1 MKKHYILLAAALS
14 FGFCSFA
21 QTKVTFG
28 LKAGFSGTNTNSKS
42 VPPGGTE
49 VKTDTKF
56 RPSFHAGVIA
66 DFALADYCSFQ
77 PGLFYSSKGAR
88 IKAFGTDPNTG
99 AQIPVTVSSHL
110 NYLEVPLNLI
120 YKAKVGKGKFFGG
133 FGPYLAY
140 GIAGK
145 VKGKNEASGLTT
157 EIDVKFKNQTTGTS
171 NAVYVKPFDLGINI
185 PVGYELDMGL
195 LFSANF
201 SLGLI
206 NTSPYQNET
215 EKNYYLGLSVGYLF
229 KKKK

>member
-1 MKKHYILLAAALS
+1 MKKHYILLAALLS

-28 LKAGFSGTNTNSKS
+28 VKAGFSGANTNSKS

-49 VKTDTKF
+49 VKADTKF
-56 RPSFHAGVIA
+56 RPSFHAGVIV
-66 DFALADYCSFQ
+66 DFELSDYCSFQ
-77 PGLFYSSKGAR
+77 PGLFYSSKGSR
-88 IKAFGTDPNTG
+88 IKTFGTDPNTG

-110 NYLEVPLNLI
+110 NYLEMPLNLM

-133 FGPYLAY
+133 FGPYVAY
-140 GIAGK
+140 GIGGK
-145 VKGKNEASGLTT
+145 IKGKNEASGLTV
-157 EIDVKFKNQTTGTS
+157 EMDVKFKNQTTAAT
-171 NAVYVKPFDLGINI
+171 NVAYVKPLDLGINI

-201 SLGLI
+201 SLGLT
-206 NTSPYQNET
+206 NTSPYQSET